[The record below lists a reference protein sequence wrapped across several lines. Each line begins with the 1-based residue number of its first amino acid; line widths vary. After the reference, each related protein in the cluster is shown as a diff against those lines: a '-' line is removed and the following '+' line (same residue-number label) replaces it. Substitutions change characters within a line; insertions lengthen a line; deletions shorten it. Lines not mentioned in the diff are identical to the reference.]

1 MTYYREER
9 RPPQEVESLFEC
21 RIQETQGRQTAAHAH
36 IHEYYEVLYCLEG
49 GYVLYTGDASTPFSP
64 GEMVLVD
71 PNEVHHTR
79 STSEGRNRYLVLKF
93 APDALLFAEHP
104 LYELQVMLPYL
115 WSGGRHRRK
124 FEQPLLDEDR
134 IGELLMDILH
144 EFDARTLGYE
154 MAVRADLC
162 RLFVWVARLLDRE
175 TGGELMHRMDK
186 TALSTLQMAFSYI
199 DQHYAHELSMEE
211 VAAHCGMKYSAFSRF
226 FTRYARKS
234 FPEYLTEVRLKRA
247 AILLATT
254 PLSITDVSM
263 AVGFSTTS
271 YFIQRFRAQH
281 GVSPGRFRRR
291 FLTGGAA
298 Q

>member
-9 RPPQEVESLFEC
+9 RPPEEIENLFEC
-21 RIQETQGRQTAAHAH
+21 RIQETVGLQTAAHAH
-36 IHEYYEVLYCLEG
+36 IHEYYEALYCLEG
-49 GYVLYTGDASTPFSP
+49 GFVLYTGDASTAFSP
-64 GEMVLVD
+64 GEMVLID

-79 STSEGRNRYLVLKF
+79 STGKGCNRYLVLKF
-93 APDALLFAEHP
+93 TPDALLFAEHP

-115 WSGGRHRRK
+115 WSGAKHRRK
-124 FEQPLLDEDR
+124 FEKPLLEDGH
-134 IGELLMDILH
+134 IGELLMDVLH
-144 EFDARTLGYE
+144 EFEARTLGYE
-154 MAVRADLC
+154 MAVRANLC

-175 TGGELMHRMDK
+175 TGGELLRRMDK
-186 TALSTLQMAFSYI
+186 AALSTLQNAFSYI
-199 DQHYAHELSMEE
+199 DQHYVHELSMEE

-226 FTRYARKS
+226 FTRYAQKS

-247 AILLATT
+247 TILLATT
-254 PLSITDVSM
+254 ALSITDVSM

-281 GVSPGRFRRR
+281 GVSPGRFRRG
-291 FLTGGAA
+291 FLTGETA

>member
-21 RIQETQGRQTAAHAH
+21 RIQETLGPQTAVYAH
-36 IHEYYEVLYCLEG
+36 IHDYYEALYCLEG
-49 GYVLYTGDASTPFSP
+49 SYVLYTGDASTPFFP

-79 STSEGRNRYLVLKF
+79 SMAEGCNRYLVLKF

-104 LYELQVMLPYL
+104 LYELQVILPYL

-124 FEQPLLDEDR
+124 FERPLLEEGR
-134 IGELLMDILH
+134 IGELLIDILR

-175 TGGELMHRMDK
+175 TGGELMHRMDQS
-186 TALSTLQMAFSYI
+186 ALSTLQTAFSYI
-199 DQHYAHELSMEE
+199 DQHYANELSMEE
-211 VAAHCGMKYSAFSRF
+211 VAASCGMKYSAFSRF
-226 FTRYARKS
+226 FARYARKS

-254 PLSITDVSM
+254 PMSITDISM

-291 FLTGGAA
+291 FLAGGTAP
-298 Q
+298 

>member
-21 RIQETQGRQTAAHAH
+21 RIQETLGSQTAAYAH
-36 IHEYYEVLYCLEG
+36 IHEYYEILYCLEG

-64 GEMVLVD
+64 GEMVLID
-71 PNEVHHTR
+71 PNEIHHTC
-79 STSEGRNRYLVLKF
+79 STGSGCNRYLVLKF
-93 APDALLFAEHP
+93 APDALMFAEHP

-115 WSGGRHRRK
+115 WSGEWHRRK
-124 FEQPLLDEDR
+124 FDRALLDEGG
-134 IGELLMDILH
+134 IGTLLLDILH
-144 EFDARTLGYE
+144 EYETRSLGYE

-162 RLFVWVARLLDRE
+162 RLFLWVARLLDRE
-175 TGGELMHRMDK
+175 TGGELMQRMDNA
-186 TALSTLQMAFSYI
+186 ALSTLQKAFSYI
-199 DQHYAHELSMEE
+199 DTHYANELSMEE
-211 VAAHCGMKYSAFSRF
+211 VAAYCGMKYSAFSRF

-234 FPEYLTEVRLKRA
+234 FPEYLTGVRLKRA

-281 GVSPGRFRRR
+281 GVSPGRYRRR
-291 FLTGGAA
+291 FLMGSSA